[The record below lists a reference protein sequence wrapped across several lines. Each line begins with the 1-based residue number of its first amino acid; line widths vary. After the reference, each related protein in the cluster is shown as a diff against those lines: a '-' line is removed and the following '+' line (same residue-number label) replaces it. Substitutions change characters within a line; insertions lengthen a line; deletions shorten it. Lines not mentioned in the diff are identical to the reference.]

1 LPGTEAISGRLI
13 SRLPSAVQIDLDEL
27 YESYYEFDAVWGDKN
42 VVDDGHKIIRDAIHQ
57 HFRFPVGWDYFP
69 ITDADWKDSMQNVAL
84 RSGYEV
90 LLREGVEAQ
99 VKNLFQFNLQHRIS
113 IYSNP
118 PKHPRTGKYG
128 DSSKSFRRIEAAL
141 FPSSPVSTSRSS
153 YTCNTSLC

>member
-1 LPGTEAISGRLI
+1 M
-13 SRLPSAVQIDLDEL
+13 
-27 YESYYEFDAVWGDKN
+27 
-42 VVDDGHKIIRDAIHQ
+42 VDDGHKIIRDAIHQ

-90 LLREGVEAQ
+90 LLREGVEEQ

-118 PKHPRTGKYG
+118 PKHPRTGKY
-128 DSSKSFRRIEAAL
+128 DNAKWV
-141 FPSSPVSTSRSS
+141 FPS
-153 YTCNTSLC
+153 